1 MSKNLQNQC
10 ADYGKQIV
18 STLSTQLKSNYGRN
32 FEERNLR
39 RMLQFAKQFS
49 EYEIGGTLSRQ
60 LTWSHFLNVIFR
72 IARIH
77 NEFKLVE

>member
-49 EYEIGGTLSRQ
+49 EYEIVGTLSRQ
-60 LTWSHFLNVIFR
+60 LTWSHFLNVIFP

>member
-1 MSKNLQNQC
+1 MSKILQNQC
-10 ADYGKQIV
+10 ADCGKQIV

-39 RMLQFAKQFS
+39 RMLQFAKQFW
-49 EYEIGGTLSRQ
+49 EYEIVGTLSRQ
-60 LTWSHFLNVIFR
+60 LRWSHFLNVIFR